1 MLVKIYTENPSEK
14 EIDRVVNLLERD
26 GVVIYP
32 TDSVY
37 AFGCSI
43 RSAKAVERLR
53 RIKGKDLTT
62 FSVVFD
68 SLGQIADYCRVDNAQ
83 FRLLKQNLPGPFTFL
98 LDASSRMP
106 HKALE
111 RRRCRRCGADDRR
124 RSDGRRA
131 GDFAGRQRRVAGI
144 NVC

>member
-62 FSVVFD
+62 FSVVFAR
-68 SLGQIADYCRVDNAQ
+68 ADC
-83 FRLLKQNLPGPFTFL
+83 RLLPG
-98 LDASSRMP
+98 
-106 HKALE
+106 
-111 RRRCRRCGADDRR
+111 G
-124 RSDGRRA
+124 
-131 GDFAGRQRRVAGI
+131 
-144 NVC
+144 

>member
-43 RSAKAVERLR
+43 RSAKAAEAAPDQGEGSHDVFR
-53 RIKGKDLTT
+53 RVR
-62 FSVVFD
+62 FAR
-68 SLGQIADYCRVDNAQ
+68 ADC
-83 FRLLKQNLPGPFTFL
+83 RLLPG
-98 LDASSRMP
+98 
-106 HKALE
+106 
-111 RRRCRRCGADDRR
+111 G
-124 RSDGRRA
+124 
-131 GDFAGRQRRVAGI
+131 
-144 NVC
+144 

>member
-53 RIKGKDLTT
+53 RIKGRISRRFPSCSIRSGRLPI
-62 FSVVFD
+62 
-68 SLGQIADYCRVDNAQ
+68 IAGWIT
-83 FRLLKQNLPGPFTFL
+83 L
-98 LDASSRMP
+98 SSG
-106 HKALE
+106 
-111 RRRCRRCGADDRR
+111 C
-124 RSDGRRA
+124 
-131 GDFAGRQRRVAGI
+131 
-144 NVC
+144 

>member
-83 FRLLKQNLPGPFTFL
+83 FRLLK
-98 LDASSRMP
+98 
-106 HKALE
+106 
-111 RRRCRRCGADDRR
+111 
-124 RSDGRRA
+124 
-131 GDFAGRQRRVAGI
+131 
-144 NVC
+144 